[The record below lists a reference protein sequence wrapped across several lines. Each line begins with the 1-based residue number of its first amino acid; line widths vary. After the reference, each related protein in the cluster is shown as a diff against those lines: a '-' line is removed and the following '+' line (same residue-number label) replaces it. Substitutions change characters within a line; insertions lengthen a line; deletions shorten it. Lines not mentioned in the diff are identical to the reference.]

1 MTLRRHDRDGSSDRN
16 ECEQIRR
23 EGRKRL
29 YPSLSNPNWL
39 VLRKR
44 REVFTKWLQDA
55 SHVNSVVLDVG
66 GRIQPYR
73 PLIEGPSLYVAL
85 DLIVT
90 PTVDVVSNAA
100 HLPIR
105 SDCIDLVLC
114 TQMLEYASDPQLV
127 IHEIRRVLKPG
138 GFLVL
143 SAPAVFPQDADH
155 DCWRFLPGALR
166 KLLTDFSSFDLAAEG
181 SSLSGLIRT
190 LNVCAVS
197 FVTARILRSLLCY
210 TIVPALNLLG
220 ATLEI
225 LNFTKDTSF
234 TANFSVR
241 AQK

>member
-1 MTLRRHDRDGSSDRN
+1 MNGSTDRN
-16 ECEQIRR
+16 EFEQIRM

-44 REVFTKWLQDA
+44 REVFTKWLQGSA
-55 SHVNSVVLDVG
+55 HANSVVLDVG

-73 PLIEGPSLYVAL
+73 PLIDSPSLYVAL
-85 DLIVT
+85 DLVVT
-90 PTVDVVSNAA
+90 PAVNVVSNAA

-127 IHEIRRVLKPG
+127 IREIRRVLKPG

-143 SAPAVFPQDADH
+143 SAPAVFPQDSDH

-166 KLLTDFSSFDLAAEG
+166 ELLMDFSSFDLAAEG
-181 SSLSGLIRT
+181 SSLSGFIRT
-190 LNVCAVS
+190 FNVCVVS
-197 FVTARILRSLLCY
+197 FVTPRILRSLLCY
-210 TIVPALNLLG
+210 TIVPALNLFG
-220 ATLEI
+220 ATLEM
-225 LNFTKDTSF
+225 LNLTKDTSF